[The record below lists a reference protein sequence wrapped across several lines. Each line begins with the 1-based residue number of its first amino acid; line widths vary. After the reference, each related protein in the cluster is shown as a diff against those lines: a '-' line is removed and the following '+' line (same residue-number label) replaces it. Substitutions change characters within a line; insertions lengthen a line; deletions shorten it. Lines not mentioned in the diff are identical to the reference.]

1 MHLLWTDVDQN
12 ISCYQLKL
20 RIIIII
26 IIIIIIMII
35 IIIIIIVV
43 VKWLILASVSC

>member
-26 IIIIIIMII
+26 IIIM
-35 IIIIIIVV
+35 IIIIIVV